1 MPLLGDRTST
11 ASAISQQN
19 RTLPITP
26 KKNQDDNIKKVAV
39 TMPESNTSEQQGQL
53 IQFDQVGAKIIQT

>member
-1 MPLLGDRTST
+1 MPLLGDRSST
-11 ASAISQQN
+11 ASSLSQQS

-39 TMPESNTSEQQGQL
+39 TMPENTASGQQGQL
-53 IQFDQVGAKIIQT
+53 IEFDQVS